1 MLTALLNNNTIH
13 ITDNYIIFIDK
24 CQYKKEPLGPFLKL
38 NILKNITTD
47 KPRNSA
53 YLSIARI
60 AEQR

>member
-1 MLTALLNNNTIH
+1 MGVLYHKNDANN
-13 ITDNYIIFIDK
+13 
-24 CQYKKEPLGPFLKL
+24 KKGPGGPFLKL